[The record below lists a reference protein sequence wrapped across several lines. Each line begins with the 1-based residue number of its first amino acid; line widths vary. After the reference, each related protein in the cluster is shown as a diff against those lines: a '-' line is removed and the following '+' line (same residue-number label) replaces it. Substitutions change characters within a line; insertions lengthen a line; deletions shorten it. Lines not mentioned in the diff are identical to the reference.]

1 MALDGIM
8 LHALTEDLKRLVTG
22 RISKIQNIS
31 EEEIL
36 LTVHTKENGTQ
47 KLVINVHSNTN
58 RVYVTDRL
66 ISAQPEPSNFVM
78 FLRKHI
84 SQGVIRGIHQAGFDR
99 ILIFDV
105 STRNEL
111 GDIRTVHLYLEL
123 MGKYA
128 NLIVTDENNVIMDAL
143 KRIPVYENSR
153 RLIHPGA
160 RYELPDQSEKAS
172 IHEMETPDT
181 SVSLVEQISGF
192 SPLLSQEVTFRLKNG
207 QSWNE
212 IRHELL
218 TNRMLYIYDR
228 RNFHILPLTM
238 LNKQGHA
245 FPLMEG
251 LAGLYEENEEEKR
264 HKEQFGDLIRTV
276 DQETA
281 KQKKKLPK
289 LEKALKQAR
298 SYEQYQKYG
307 DLLFSYMGSLSRGK
321 SAVVQDYETGNMVT
335 IPLDEKIDIKANA
348 NKYYKKYHKMKRSI
362 DALQEQ
368 IEICRQDLAYFE
380 QLEEQLK
387 HCSWQDAAEIR
398 QELEN
403 GRYIM
408 KKKAAR
414 KPKNKKPHILKVTL
428 EDGIIYAGR
437 NNLQNSYLTHKLARR
452 TDYWFHVKGY
462 HGSHVVLQT
471 EKPTEAQIR
480 LAAMLAAWFSAG
492 KQSSS
497 VPVDYTTISQ
507 LKKVP
512 GSKAGFV
519 TMKSYKTIY
528 IDPDPAIIEPLLRK
542 NEKQ

>member
-8 LHALTEDLKRLVTG
+8 LHALGEDLKHLITG

-36 LTVHTKENGTQ
+36 LTIHTKERGAR

-84 SQGVIRGIHQAGFDR
+84 SQGIIRDVRQAGFDR

-105 STRNEL
+105 SATNEL
-111 GDIRTVHLYLEL
+111 GDVQTIHLYLEL

-128 NLIVTDENNVIMDAL
+128 NLIVTDEQNVIMDAL

-153 RLIHPGA
+153 RLVHPGA
-160 RYELPDQSEKAS
+160 RYELPRQTEKTS
-172 IHEMETPDT
+172 IYDVEVPDT
-181 SVSLVEQISGF
+181 SLSLVDQISGF
-192 SPLLSQEVTFRLKNG
+192 SPLLSQEVTFRLNNG
-207 QSWNE
+207 ESWPD
-212 IRHELL
+212 IREKLL
-218 TNRMLYIYDR
+218 TSQTLHVYDR
-228 RNFHILPLTM
+228 RNFHIIPLTM
-238 LNKQGHA
+238 LDRPGTD

-264 HKEQFGDLIRTV
+264 HKEQFGDLIRV
-276 DQETA
+276 ADQETA

-289 LEKALKQAR
+289 LEKALVQAEN
-298 SYEQYQKYG
+298 YGQFQKYG
-307 DLLFSYMGSLSRGK
+307 DLLFSYMGMLERGRQ
-321 SAVVQDYETGNMVT
+321 AVVEDYETGDMIT

-380 QLEEQLK
+380 QLQEQLK

-398 QELEN
+398 QELEA
-403 GRYIM
+403 GRYLM
-408 KKKAAR
+408 KKKTAKKA
-414 KPKNKKPHILKVTL
+414 KNKKPHILKVTL
-428 EDGIIYAGR
+428 DDGIIYAGR

-452 TDYWFHVKGY
+452 SDYWFHVKGY
-462 HGSHVVLQT
+462 HGSHVILQT
-471 EKPTEAQIR
+471 EAPTEAQIR

-497 VPVDYTTISQ
+497 VPVDYTTVSQ

-528 IDPDPAIIEPLLRK
+528 IDPDPGVIEPLLRK